1 MGVLTGNPM
10 NTLLASASRPPE
22 TVSGAPTRV
31 VVRDL
36 VLMAEIGVYAHEQGR
51 RQRIRVGLDLETDPQ
66 TPAVTAADAIAAV
79 HAVLASGHITLVE
92 TMAERVAAG
101 CLSDPRVRSVRVR
114 LEKLDIFPDAIVGV
128 EFERRRG

>member
-1 MGVLTGNPM
+1 M
-10 NTLLASASRPPE
+10 NTLLAPASLPLEAVP
-22 TVSGAPTRV
+22 GAPTRV
-31 VVRDL
+31 MVRDL
-36 VLMAEIGVYAHEQGR
+36 VLMAEIGVYAHEHGR

-66 TPAVTAADAIAAV
+66 TPAQTPAVTAADAIAAV
-79 HAVLASGHITLVE
+79 HAVLESGHITLVE